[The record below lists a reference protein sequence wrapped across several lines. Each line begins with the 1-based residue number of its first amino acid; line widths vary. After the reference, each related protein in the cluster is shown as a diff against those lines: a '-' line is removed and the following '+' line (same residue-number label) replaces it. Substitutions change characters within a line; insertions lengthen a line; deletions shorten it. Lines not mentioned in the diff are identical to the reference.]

1 MNKLLLILPLLHLI
15 TLGCAIQGKRD
26 EVKDRPVI
34 DGKARDYVE
43 LSVPDEP
50 KDKMPPV
57 GFLEEV
63 LEETSK
69 NGKKSKVYQYKI
81 RLQLRCQGG
90 LVEAPLRGKI
100 LSWSWEGI
108 TKSRTVSDTEGFISI
123 LYKSARPITVRTF
136 KWTFGSKTGF
146 VVLNK
151 GPYLLVFEG
160 TDCTT

>member
-1 MNKLLLILPLLHLI
+1 MKQLILISHLFI
-15 TLGCAIQGKRD
+15 LVSTGCAFHGKRD
-26 EVKDRPVI
+26 EIKDRPVI

-43 LSVPDEP
+43 LTVPDEP
-50 KDKMPPV
+50 KNQMPPV

-63 LEETSK
+63 IEETAR

-108 TKSRTVSDTEGFISI
+108 TKSRTVSDTEGFVSI
-123 LYKSARPITVRTF
+123 LYKSARPITVRNF
-136 KWTFGSKTGF
+136 KWTYGSLVGT
-146 VVLNK
+146 VLLNK

-160 TDCTT
+160 ADCTI